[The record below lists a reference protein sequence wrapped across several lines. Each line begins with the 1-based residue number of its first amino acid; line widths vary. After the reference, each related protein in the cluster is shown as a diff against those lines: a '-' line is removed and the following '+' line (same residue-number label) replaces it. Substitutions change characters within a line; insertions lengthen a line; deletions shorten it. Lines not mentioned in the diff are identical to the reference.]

1 MLKKINNFTKEISLE
16 AGKILLKGF
25 RSSKT
30 IISYKSRTNL
40 LTDID
45 EKSEKFL
52 FENINKKFPDHTI
65 IAEEGSRKDT
75 SGDFI
80 WYIDPID
87 GTNNFAHGIPFFCI
101 SIGVF
106 SRESNSVVSGVVYNP
121 FLDELFSAV
130 KDSGST
136 LNNQAIEVSQTDDIG
151 ISIIA
156 TGFPYEK
163 ENPEKNN
170 LKEFNK
176 ILTRVQ
182 GIRRFG
188 SAAIDLSYLACGRID
203 GYWEH
208 ELKSWDMAA
217 GSIIVK
223 EAGGKIT
230 DYSGEKFDPEK
241 PEIIA
246 SNGKIHEQILE
257 LIKHDA

>member
-1 MLKKINNFTKEISLE
+1 MFKKINNFTKEICLE

-30 IISYKSRTNL
+30 VVSYKSRTNL

-52 FENINKKFPDHTI
+52 FEKINKKFSDHSI

-75 SGDFI
+75 NSDFI
-80 WYIDPID
+80 WYVDPID

-106 SRESNSVVSGVVYNP
+106 SKELDSIVSGVVYNP
-121 FLDELFSAV
+121 FLDELFSAI
-130 KDSGST
+130 KNSGST
-136 LNNQAIEVSQTDDIG
+136 LNNEPINVSQTNDIG

-163 ENPEKNN
+163 DNPEINN

-176 ILTRVQ
+176 ILPKTQ

-188 SAAIDLSYLACGRID
+188 SAALDLSYLACGRID

-208 ELKSWDMAA
+208 QLKPWDMAA
-217 GSIIVK
+217 GSLIAQ
-223 EAGGKIT
+223 EAGGIVT
-230 DYSGEKFDPEK
+230 DYCGNKFDPEK
-241 PEIIA
+241 SDLVA
-246 SNGKIHEQILE
+246 SNGKIHNQILD
-257 LIKHDA
+257 LIKE